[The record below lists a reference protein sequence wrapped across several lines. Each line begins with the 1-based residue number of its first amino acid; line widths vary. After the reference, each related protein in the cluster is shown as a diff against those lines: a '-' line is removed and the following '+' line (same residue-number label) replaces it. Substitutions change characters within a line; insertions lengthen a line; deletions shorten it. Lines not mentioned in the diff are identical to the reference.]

1 MSGEEEGDRDAAWV
15 LVPTPLSREQLQGQL
30 QNLERILRL
39 NSGLDIHE
47 WQPLAED
54 RVRLHG
60 HNLTNDRPLLVEI
73 RLYPD
78 PDGWCLEY
86 SDGLKTETRL
96 AIEAGTGN
104 SAQLRITD
112 DYSGHPLEER
122 QARLAEV
129 DRSLPLWGRDL
140 ARYFRAWNRW
150 SWFPP
155 WRWFMELIWIP
166 MRPLARR
173 ITRLILWISLGEL
186 LLLLLYL
193 LAQVGDQTLSGN

>member
-1 MSGEEEGDRDAAWV
+1 MSDREDEDRDAAWV
-15 LVPTPLSREQLQGQL
+15 LVPTPLSRDQLQGQL

-39 NSGLDIHE
+39 NSGIDIHE

-54 RVRLHG
+54 RVRLRG
-60 HNLTNDRPLLVEI
+60 HNLTNDCPLLVEI

-78 PDGWCLEY
+78 PNGWHLEY

-122 QARLAEV
+122 RARLAEV

-155 WRWFMELIWIP
+155 WRWFMDLVWIP

-186 LLLLLYL
+186 LLLFLYL